1 MARIR
6 VRRGVS
12 VATASEG
19 KFQVKFTILS
29 HAGLLVESG
38 GVSVVVD
45 PWLVGSCYWRSWFNF
60 PEPEPALIDALA
72 PNYIYITHLHWD
84 HFHGPSL
91 RRFSRQTPV
100 LVPRIPTTRM
110 VRDLHYLGF
119 SDVRE
124 IPHGEKMQLAPRFEL
139 HSFQFD
145 PIVGITLIP
154 IHAIRE
160 RIGAG
165 IAAQRKVDTGKPTDD
180 LPQAEAE
187 ALAVIR
193 IQQNRMVVLKDGHGV
208 GGDRRTKDDYRD
220 EFAAFANKVG
230 ARYSVPF
237 ASNHCFVHP
246 QTRHFNGTAV
256 MPDSVAASMA
266 NTKSRHNGDD
276 PECVVMPPG
285 SCWSPEEGFRIRDFD
300 YGSQMNYVEML
311 SRRYAGQLT
320 AQLERE
326 ASATGDFAGFREYF
340 AVFMAALNRPFRWR
354 LSKIVFVID
363 EAERKRFWLVDFR
376 TKQVVEKAA
385 ADPDCMQVVTPA
397 LVVNDCCRKKMFSTW
412 TPSKRLRIRLGAA
425 KIGQAHLL
433 LDLLDLHE
441 HEQLPLRRFFTRRS
455 LSVWRRRWREP
466 LSLLWAMVALWVLRR
481 PPKELWRS

>member
-1 MARIR
+1 M
-6 VRRGVS
+6 
-12 VATASEG
+12 
-19 KFQVKFTILS
+19 KFTILS

-60 PEPEPALIDALA
+60 PEPEPALIDDLA
-72 PNYIYITHLHWD
+72 PDCIYITHLHWD

-91 RRFSRQTPV
+91 RRFSRRTSV

-110 VRDLHYLGF
+110 TRDLRYLGF

-124 IPHGEKMQLAPRFEL
+124 IPHGGKVQLAPRFEL

-145 PIVGITLIP
+145 PIATDSMAVFRDDDAVLLDANDCKCFGLSLRQVTRRFP
-154 IHAIRE
+154 R
-160 RIGAG
+160 
-165 IAAQRKVDTGKPTDD
+165 VDF
-180 LPQAEAE
+180 
-187 ALAVIR
+187 ALRSYSSASPFPYCV
-193 IQQNRMVVLKDGHGV
+193 DGYEGDSQ
-208 GGDRRTKDDYRD
+208 DRRTKEDYRD
-220 EFAAFANKVG
+220 EFAAFANRVG
-230 ARYSVPF
+230 ARYAVPF

-246 QTRHFNGTAV
+246 QTRRFNGTAV

-266 NTKSRHNGDD
+266 STASTKSKHNGDD

-285 SCWSPEEGFRIRDFD
+285 SFWSPEEGFHIRDFD
-300 YGSQMNYVEML
+300 YGSQMDYVEML
-311 SRRYAGQLT
+311 SRRYAGKLA

-326 ASATGDFAGFREYF
+326 ASATGDFTSFREYF
-340 AVFMAALNRPFRWR
+340 AAFMGALNWPLRRR
-354 LSKIVFVID
+354 LSRIFFVID

-376 TKQVVEKAA
+376 TKQVDEKTA

-412 TPSKRLRIRLGAA
+412 TPSKRLLIRLGAA
-425 KIGQAHLL
+425 KIGQARLL

-441 HEQLPLRRFFTRRS
+441 HELLPLRRFFTRRS

-466 LSLLWAMVALWVLRR
+466 LSLLRAMITLRVLRR
-481 PPKELWRS
+481 PPRELWLS

>member
-1 MARIR
+1 M
-6 VRRGVS
+6 
-12 VATASEG
+12 
-19 KFQVKFTILS
+19 KFTILS

-60 PEPEPALIDALA
+60 PEPALIDALA

-91 RRFSRQTPV
+91 RRFSRQTSI

-110 VRDLHYLGF
+110 VRDLCYLGF

-124 IPHGEKMQLAPRFEL
+124 IPHGEKIQLAPRFEL

-145 PIVGITLIP
+145 PI
-154 IHAIRE
+154 
-160 RIGAG
+160 
-165 IAAQRKVDTGKPTDD
+165 AADSMAVFQDDHTVLLDANDCKCFGLSLRQVVNRFPRVDFALRSYSSANP
-180 LPQAEAE
+180 LPYC
-187 ALAVIR
+187 V
-193 IQQNRMVVLKDGHGV
+193 DGYEGDSR
-208 GGDRRTKDDYRD
+208 DRRTKEDYRD
-220 EFAAFANKVG
+220 EFAAFAHKVG
-230 ARYSVPF
+230 ARYVVPF

-246 QTRHFNGTAV
+246 QTRHFNDTAV

-266 NTKSRHNGDD
+266 NTKSKHNGDD

-285 SCWSPEEGFRIRDFD
+285 SFWSPEEGFNIRDFD
-300 YGSQMNYVEML
+300 YGSQLDYVEML
-311 SRRYAGQLT
+311 SRRYAGQLA

-326 ASATGDFAGFREYF
+326 ASATGDFTSFREYF
-340 AVFMAALNRPFRWR
+340 VVFMAALNRPFRWC
-354 LSKIVFVID
+354 LSRIFFVID

-376 TKQVVEKAA
+376 TKQVVEKTAV
-385 ADPDCMQVVTPA
+385 DPDCMQVVTPA

-425 KIGQAHLL
+425 KIERAQLL
-433 LDLLDLHE
+433 LNLLDLHE

-466 LSLLWAMVALWVLRR
+466 LSLLWAMIALWVLRR
-481 PPKELWRS
+481 PPKKLWLS

>member
-1 MARIR
+1 M
-6 VRRGVS
+6 
-12 VATASEG
+12 
-19 KFQVKFTILS
+19 KFTILS

-110 VRDLHYLGF
+110 VRDLRYLGF

-145 PIVGITLIP
+145 PIATDSMAVFQDD
-154 IHAIRE
+154 HAVLLDANDCKCFGLSLRQV
-160 RIGAG
+160 IG
-165 IAAQRKVDTGKPTDD
+165 RFPRVDF
-180 LPQAEAE
+180 
-187 ALAVIR
+187 ALRSYSSANPFPYCV
-193 IQQNRMVVLKDGHGV
+193 DGYEGDSH
-208 GGDRRTKDDYRD
+208 DRRTKDDYRD

-230 ARYSVPF
+230 ARYAVPF

-266 NTKSRHNGDD
+266 STKSRHNGDD

-285 SCWSPEEGFRIRDFD
+285 SRWSPEEGFRIRDFD
-300 YGSQMNYVEML
+300 YGSQMDYVEML
-311 SRRYAGQLT
+311 SRRYAGQLA

-340 AVFMAALNRPFRWR
+340 AVFMAALNRPFRWC

-376 TKQVVEKAA
+376 AKQVVEKTA

-425 KIGQAHLL
+425 RIGRVHLL